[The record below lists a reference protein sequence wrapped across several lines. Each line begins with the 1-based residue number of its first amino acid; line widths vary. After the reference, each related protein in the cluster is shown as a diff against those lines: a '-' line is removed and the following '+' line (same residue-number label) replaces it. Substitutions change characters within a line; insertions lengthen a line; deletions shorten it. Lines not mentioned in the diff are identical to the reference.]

1 MVRHFPISRL
11 VILSLLFTSP
21 AFADP
26 DPAKEKRYLKNVK
39 QLTSEGVKSGEAY
52 FSPDGKKIV
61 FQSVRAGSPHYQIYM
76 MNVDGSNQ
84 RMVSTGKGKTTCAY
98 FNPAN
103 PKEFLFASTHL
114 DESTWGPVKKKGRGY
129 TWDFDKS
136 MDIFLARSSDGKII
150 KRLTSVKGYDAEG
163 SYSPDGKQI
172 VYTSTSEDK
181 SGDLYIMN
189 ADGSNRR
196 RITTTAGYDG
206 GPFFSPDGKRVV
218 FRGFRAKGGQIAQVF
233 TIKTDGTDEKQLTW
247 LPRINWCP
255 IYHPNGKYII
265 YAANTGTRHN
275 FELFLVKA
283 DGSGEVQISHNSGF
297 DGLPCFSPDGTK
309 LLWTST
315 RGGGKSQVHIA
326 DFTMPK
332 DSEFKP
338 QPKNVKPKPS
348 SGYGRGYGKDK
359 KNPHSSGK
367 NPHGSGKNPHGGKD
381 AHKHNP
387 HGDPHK
393 NPHSKPASKPTSKP
407 HGTGASKMPM
417 IRGSVSGG
425 RGAMKLPG
433 AELLKEA
440 DISRDVKILASDE
453 YEGRDAGAPGGIKAG
468 EYLMKRFAEEG
479 ALPGAMDGR
488 YDHEFKFS
496 AGTTLAP
503 SGNALVFRHEGKRH
517 VMTQGKDW
525 QALLY
530 SKTAVTGRVQV
541 AFCGYGITAKKK
553 KYDDFAG
560 VDVKGKI
567 AVILTRGPQAKF
579 GGAFGAD
586 RPTLYDDLRFKVAN
600 ARNAGAA
607 GVLLLRSKGTGWL
620 RLGGGNPQIPVG
632 QLSVKMGR
640 TLLKAAG
647 LSLDKAL
654 AAIDKDLKPRSS
666 VLEGVGGALSV
677 KLIHH
682 RKLGRN
688 ILARIPGTDPKLR
701 NEILVIGA
709 HYDHLGYGH
718 EGSLAGKGKIH
729 NGADDNASGTAGLL
743 ALARIFKAH
752 PAKRTILFMAFDAE
766 EKGLLGS
773 AAWVKKPTLNRK
785 RIVAMFN
792 MDMIGRLATNKS
804 LLVGGVGTR
813 KGSFQKLVATA
824 AHTCGIDVAVDEDG
838 HGPSDHSSF
847 YTAKIPVLSF
857 FTQTHKDYHRPSDDW
872 ETVDFKG
879 LVRVLRLVSF
889 LAREVADGDRP
900 VYHRVKKE
908 IVRRRAVRTGEAFP
922 WFGSIPDYAQSK
934 ETQGVL
940 LSGARPGSP
949 AGKAGLKAG
958 DVITKFAGRTITNI
972 YDYTHAIQGCSAGQ
986 KIWVEFRRDGKIKK
1000 IQVTLGRR

>member
-11 VILSLLFTSP
+11 VILSILLTSP

-26 DPAKEKRYLKNVK
+26 DSAKEKRYLKNVK

-76 MNVDGSNQ
+76 MNVDGSEQ

-114 DESTWGPVKKKGRGY
+114 DQTTWGPVKKKSRGY
-129 TWDFDKS
+129 TWDFDGS

-233 TIKTDGTDEKQLTW
+233 TIKTDGSDEKQLTW

-283 DGSGEVQISHNSGF
+283 DGSGEVQISHNAGF
-297 DGLPCFSPDGTK
+297 DGLPCFSPDGKK
-309 LLWTST
+309 LMWTST

-359 KNPHSSGK
+359 KGEK
-367 NPHGSGKNPHGGKD
+367 NPHGTDKKNPHGGKD

-393 NPHSKPASKPTSKP
+393 KPTSKPASKPTSKP
-407 HGTGASKMPM
+407 HGTGASTGKMPM
-417 IRGSVSGG
+417 IRGSLSGG
-425 RGAMKLPG
+425 RGAMQLPG

-440 DISRDVKILASDE
+440 DASRDVKILASDE
-453 YEGRDAGAPGGIKAG
+453 YEGRDAGAAGGLKAG

-479 ALPGAMDGR
+479 ALPGGMDGR

-503 SGNALVFRHEGKRH
+503 NGNALVFRHEGKRH

-530 SKTAVTGRVQV
+530 SDTAVTGRVQI

-579 GGAFGAD
+579 GGSFGAD

-607 GVLLLRSKGTGWL
+607 GVLLLRSKGSGWL

-640 TLLKAAG
+640 TLLKATG
-647 LSLDKAL
+647 VSLDKTL

-666 VLEGVGGALSV
+666 VLKGAGGALSV
-677 KLIHH
+677 KLLHH
-682 RKLGRN
+682 RKKGRN
-688 ILARIPGTDPKLR
+688 IVARIPGTDPKLR
-701 NEILVIGA
+701 NEILIIGA

-743 ALARIFKAH
+743 ALARVFKAH

-773 AAWVKKPTLNRK
+773 AAWVKKPTLNK
-785 RIVAMFN
+785 QRIVAMFN

-824 AHTCGIDVAVDEDG
+824 AHTCGIDVAIDEDG

-879 LVRVLRLVSF
+879 LVKVLRLVSF
-889 LAREVADGDRP
+889 LAREVADGERP

-934 ETQGVL
+934 ETKGVL

-1000 IQVTLGRR
+1000 IEVTLGRR